1 MKTVIITGANKGI
14 GLASSRLLSKK
25 YNIIGIARKKI
36 NNFPGTFIACDLSN
50 EAEINELCEF
60 IKKKYKKIYGIV
72 NNAGASYGQSVK
84 NFDLKT
90 FDKSINLNLRAAIH
104 LSKEFVDQMIK
115 NNEGRIINIA
125 SRAALG
131 RENRT
136 SYSAAKSGLYGFTRT
151 WALELAKH
159 NITVNTISPGP
170 ILTELQKKNNNQ
182 SKNYKKKFLSQNP
195 MGRFGKP
202 EEVANAVDF
211 FISEKSSFITGQC
224 LYVCGGMS
232 VGHSPI

>member
-36 NNFPGTFIACDLSN
+36 DNFPGTFIACDLSN

-115 NNEGRIINIA
+115 NKEGRIINIA

-159 NITVNTISPGP
+159 KITVNTISPGP

>member
-84 NFDLKT
+84 NYDLKT

-115 NNEGRIINIA
+115 NKEGRVINIA

>member
-1 MKTVIITGANKGI
+1 MKTVIITGANKGL

-36 NNFPGTFIACDLSN
+36 DNFPGTFIACDLSN

-115 NNEGRIINIA
+115 NKEGRIINIA

-151 WALELAKH
+151 WALELAKYK
-159 NITVNTISPGP
+159 ITVNTISPGP

>member
-115 NNEGRIINIA
+115 NKEGRIINIA

-195 MGRFGKP
+195 MGRFGNP

>member
-115 NNEGRIINIA
+115 NKEGRIINIA

-170 ILTELQKKNNNQ
+170 ILTVLQKKNNNQ

>member
-50 EAEINELCEF
+50 ESEINELCEF

-90 FDKSINLNLRAAIH
+90 FDKSINLNLRATIH

-115 NNEGRIINIA
+115 NREGRIINIA

>member
-115 NNEGRIINIA
+115 NKEGRVINIA

-182 SKNYKKKFLSQNP
+182 SKNYRKKFLSQNP

>member
-50 EAEINELCEF
+50 ESEINELCEF

-115 NNEGRIINIA
+115 NKEGRVINIA

-151 WALELAKH
+151 WSLELAKH

>member
-50 EAEINELCEF
+50 EAEIDELCEF

-115 NNEGRIINIA
+115 NKEGRIINIA

>member
-50 EAEINELCEF
+50 ESEINELCEF

-115 NNEGRIINIA
+115 NKEGRIINIA

>member
-36 NNFPGTFIACDLSN
+36 SNFPGAFIACDLSN

-115 NNEGRIINIA
+115 NKEGRIINIA

-159 NITVNTISPGP
+159 KITINTISPGP

>member
-115 NNEGRIINIA
+115 NKEGRIINIA

-170 ILTELQKKNNNQ
+170 ILTELQKK
-182 SKNYKKKFLSQNP
+182 K
-195 MGRFGKP
+195 
-202 EEVANAVDF
+202 
-211 FISEKSSFITGQC
+211 
-224 LYVCGGMS
+224 
-232 VGHSPI
+232 

>member
-115 NNEGRIINIA
+115 NKEGRVINIA

>member
-115 NNEGRIINIA
+115 NKEGRIINIA

-182 SKNYKKKFLSQNP
+182 SKNYRKKFLSQNP

-202 EEVANAVDF
+202 EEVANTVDF

>member
-36 NNFPGTFIACDLSN
+36 DNFPGTFIACDLSN

-115 NNEGRIINIA
+115 NKEGRIINIA

>member
-36 NNFPGTFIACDLSN
+36 NNFPGIFIACDLSN

-115 NNEGRIINIA
+115 NKEGRVINIA

>member
-115 NNEGRIINIA
+115 NKEGRIINIA

-182 SKNYKKKFLSQNP
+182 SKNYRKKFLSKNP

-202 EEVANAVDF
+202 EEVANTVDF

>member
-36 NNFPGTFIACDLSN
+36 SNFPGAFIACDLSN

-115 NNEGRIINIA
+115 NKEGRIINIA

>member
-115 NNEGRIINIA
+115 NKEGRIINIA

>member
-115 NNEGRIINIA
+115 NKEGRVINIA

-182 SKNYKKKFLSQNP
+182 SKNYKKKFLSHNP

>member
-14 GLASSRLLSKK
+14 GLASSKLLSKK

-115 NNEGRIINIA
+115 NKEGRIINIA

>member
-36 NNFPGTFIACDLSN
+36 NNFSGTFIACDLSN

-115 NNEGRIINIA
+115 NKEGRIINIA

-159 NITVNTISPGP
+159 KITVNTISPGP

>member
-36 NNFPGTFIACDLSN
+36 HNFPGTFIACDLSN

-115 NNEGRIINIA
+115 NKEGRVINIA

>member
-36 NNFPGTFIACDLSN
+36 NNFPGIFIACDLSN

-84 NFDLKT
+84 NFELKT

-115 NNEGRIINIA
+115 NKEGRVINIA

>member
-84 NFDLKT
+84 NYDLKT

-115 NNEGRIINIA
+115 NKEGRIINIA

>member
-50 EAEINELCEF
+50 EVEINELCEF

-115 NNEGRIINIA
+115 NKEGRVINIA

>member
-115 NNEGRIINIA
+115 NKEGRIINIA

-202 EEVANAVDF
+202 EEVANTVDF

>member
-115 NNEGRIINIA
+115 NKEGRIINIA

-151 WALELAKH
+151 WALELAKY

>member
-36 NNFPGTFIACDLSN
+36 NNFPGIFIACDLSN

-115 NNEGRIINIA
+115 NKEGRIINIA

>member
-115 NNEGRIINIA
+115 NKEGRIINIA

-151 WALELAKH
+151 WALELAKD

>member
-36 NNFPGTFIACDLSN
+36 NNFPGAFISCDLSN

-115 NNEGRIINIA
+115 NKEGRIINIA

>member
-36 NNFPGTFIACDLSN
+36 NNFPGTFITCDLSN

-115 NNEGRIINIA
+115 NKEGRIINIA

-151 WALELAKH
+151 WALELAKD